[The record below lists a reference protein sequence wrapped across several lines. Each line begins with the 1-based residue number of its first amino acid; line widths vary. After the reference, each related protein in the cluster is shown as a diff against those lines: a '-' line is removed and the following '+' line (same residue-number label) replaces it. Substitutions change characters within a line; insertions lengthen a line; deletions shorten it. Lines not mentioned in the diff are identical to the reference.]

1 MKLLSTTYL
10 LFIVCSVSFAQKSKQ
25 KFTTTPEG
33 LKYSLSV
40 KVKKG
45 KPVQKGDMVRVVYR
59 SFVNDTVEIAKSDNR
74 ETPYEFV
81 AGNGDVLKG
90 LDAAVQLLKV
100 GEKATVIIPPALAY
114 GSKKFGKV
122 PENATIRMELEVL
135 GTYPAFYSVDY
146 NQLKRTASGLEYVF
160 VKQNTSGETL
170 KKGNYVAIRYT
181 GYYFTKDGKKKIFDS
196 SMKNGSASL
205 VQYGVNKFIKG
216 LDEGLSLM
224 KAGDSAT
231 FIIPPSLGY
240 GAKEN
245 QLVPGNSTLGFDVY
259 VERQINPFLD
269 ESKISYTKDPS
280 GFSYCIV
287 HDAAGPTAK
296 MNENV
301 YVNVLGYYLLQ
312 DGTKFV
318 FESSAQDGQMQHFRL
333 NRAVENPAWLKVLQ
347 MCSVGDQVI
356 MAIPPE
362 NARMELKK
370 LIPENVTVFFEFKL
384 EAIEEASFIKG
395 EILNE
400 LNTAS
405 GVNVQSYKIGNGP
418 LIDTTVMTFVH
429 YTGYTKDSTGYIHVF
444 DSSFDRGK
452 PFGFE
457 PGKGQVIRGWEE
469 ALLTMREGDEV
480 KIKVPS
486 KVGYGD
492 TGMPPLIMPGEDL
505 YFDLYVVKVLNKDE
519 LNRIQNEKNN

>member
-1 MKLLSTTYL
+1 MKLLSITYL
-10 LFIVCSVSFAQKSKQ
+10 LFVVCSVSYAQKSKQ

-74 ETPYEFV
+74 EAPYEFV

-160 VKQNTSGETL
+160 VKRNTSGETL

-196 SMKNGSASL
+196 SMKNGSTSL
-205 VQYGVNKFIKG
+205 LQYGVNKFIKG

-231 FIIPPSLGY
+231 LIIPPSLGY
-240 GAKEN
+240 GAKDN
-245 QLVPGNSTLGFDVY
+245 QLVPANSTLGFDVF
-259 VERQINPFLD
+259 VERQIDPFFD
-269 ESKISYTKDPS
+269 ESRIAY
-280 GFSYCIV
+280 
-287 HDAAGPTAK
+287 
-296 MNENV
+296 
-301 YVNVLGYYLLQ
+301 
-312 DGTKFV
+312 
-318 FESSAQDGQMQHFRL
+318 AQD
-333 NRAVENPAWLKVLQ
+333 P
-347 MCSVGDQVI
+347 
-356 MAIPPE
+356 
-362 NARMELKK
+362 
-370 LIPENVTVFFEFKL
+370 
-384 EAIEEASFIKG
+384 
-395 EILNE
+395 
-400 LNTAS
+400 
-405 GVNVQSYKIGNGP
+405 
-418 LIDTTVMTFVH
+418 
-429 YTGYTKDSTGYIHVF
+429 
-444 DSSFDRGK
+444 
-452 PFGFE
+452 
-457 PGKGQVIRGWEE
+457 
-469 ALLTMREGDEV
+469 
-480 KIKVPS
+480 
-486 KVGYGD
+486 
-492 TGMPPLIMPGEDL
+492 
-505 YFDLYVVKVLNKDE
+505 
-519 LNRIQNEKNN
+519 

>member
-1 MKLLSTTYL
+1 MKITFLIVLILVLPLTVLS
-10 LFIVCSVSFAQKSKQ
+10 QKEKL
-25 KFTTTPEG
+25 KYTTTPEG
-33 LKYSLSV
+33 LKYALTL

-45 KPVQKGDMVRVVYR
+45 KPVAKGDMVRVVYR

-74 ETPYEFV
+74 EAPYEFV

-216 LDEGLSLM
+216 LDEALSLM
-224 KAGDSAT
+224 KVGDSAT
-231 FIIPPSLGY
+231 FVVPPSLGY

-245 QLVPGNSTLGFDVY
+245 QLVPGNSTLGFDIY
-259 VERQINPFLD
+259 VERQLDPFFD
-269 ESKISYTKDPS
+269 ESKITYTQDPS
-280 GFSYCIV
+280 GFSYCFV
-287 HDAAGPTAK
+287 KDAEGPTAK
-296 MNENV
+296 INENV
-301 YVNVLGYYLLQ
+301 FINVLGYYLLN
-312 DGTKFV
+312 DGSKYV
-318 FESSAQDGQMQHFRL
+318 FESSAQDGQLQHFRL
-333 NRAVENPAWLKVLQ
+333 NRAVENPAWLKILQ

-384 EAIEEASFIKG
+384 EAIQEASFLKG
-395 EILNE
+395 DVLKDMITE
-400 LNTAS
+400 S
-405 GVNVQSYKIGNGP
+405 GVVIETYKNGEGAV
-418 LIDTTVMTFVH
+418 IDTTVMTFIH
-429 YTGYTKDSTGYIHVF
+429 YTGYTIDSLGSIHVF
-444 DSSFDRGK
+444 DSSFDREK
-452 PFGFE
+452 PFGLQ
-457 PGKGQVIRGWEE
+457 PGKGQVIKGWEE
-469 ALLTMREGDEV
+469 ALLTMREGDEA

-486 KVGYGD
+486 KVGYGEV
-492 TGMPPLIMPGEDL
+492 GMPPLIMPGEDL
-505 YFDLYVVKVLNKDE
+505 YFDMYVVKVLSRDE
-519 LNRIQNEKNN
+519 LNKINNGKEN

>member
-1 MKLLSTTYL
+1 MKITFLIVLILVLPLTVLS
-10 LFIVCSVSFAQKSKQ
+10 QKEKL
-25 KFTTTPEG
+25 KYTTTPEG
-33 LKYSLSV
+33 LKYALTL

-45 KPVQKGDMVRVVYR
+45 KPVAKGDMVRVVYR

-74 ETPYEFV
+74 EAPYEFV

-196 SMKNGSASL
+196 SMKNGSTSL
-205 VQYGVNKFIKG
+205 LQYGVNKFIKG

-240 GAKEN
+240 GAKDN

-259 VERQINPFLD
+259 VERQIDPFFD
-269 ESKISYTKDPS
+269 ETKITYTQDPS
-280 GFSYCIV
+280 GFSYCFV
-287 HDAAGPTAK
+287 KNEDGPVAQL
-296 MNENV
+296 NDNV
-301 YVNVLGYYLLQ
+301 YVNLVGYYLLAN
-312 DGTKFV
+312 GAKYI
-318 FESSAQDGQMQHFRL
+318 FESTYEKGEPQHFRL
-333 NRAVENPAWLKVLQ
+333 GRGIENPAWMKVLTQ
-347 MCSVGDQVI
+347 SSVGDQVV

-370 LIPENVTVFFEFKL
+370 LIPENVTVFFEYTL
-384 EAIEEASFIKG
+384 EAIKEPSFLKG
-395 EILNE
+395 NPIRTAT
-400 LNTAS
+400 TAS
-405 GVNVQSYKIGNGP
+405 NVKMNFMVEGTGAK
-418 LIDTTVMTFVH
+418 IDTNSVVFMH
-429 YTGYTKDSTGYIHVF
+429 YTGYTVDSLGVKHVF
-444 DSSFDRGK
+444 DSSFDSGK
-452 PFGFE
+452 PFPAE
-457 PGKGQVIRGWEE
+457 PGKGKVIKGWEE
-469 ALLTMREGDEV
+469 AMLEMKEGDQV
-480 KIKVPS
+480 NVVIPS
-486 KVGYGD
+486 EVGYGKH
-492 TGMPPLIMPGEDL
+492 GMPPLIMQNETL
-505 YFDLYVVKVLNKDE
+505 YFDLFAVKVIPNVSMKVE
-519 LNRIQNEKNN
+519 TNIEE